1 MSLKKSMKTSKMPKI
16 PTGASADKSFWL
28 YLQEIGKIPTT
39 TRKEEQAL
47 AERIRAGDQEAL
59 NRLVVGNLKFVVKV
73 AQGYQGMGLSL
84 TDLINEGNLGL
95 IEAAK
100 RFDPSKNVKFISYAV
115 WWIRQSLLRALP
127 EQGRT
132 IRLPLKQGGLLVKLG
147 RVVSELSQE
156 KEGREP
162 TPKEIAERMNISE
175 EEVRTILEFSKKP
188 LSLDAPTLDDEKV
201 TLMNLVSNRDTLA
214 PDEAVLK
221 QTLVE
226 ELRELLDDLDP
237 REATIL
243 RLRFGIN
250 GEEPL
255 TLEEIGER
263 LHLSRERVRQLEK
276 RAKERLKKR
285 ADAKSLGDYL
295 N

>member
-1 MSLKKSMKTSKMPKI
+1 MPKI

>member
-1 MSLKKSMKTSKMPKI
+1 MKPSKMQ
-16 PTGASADKSFWL
+16 SFAAGISTDRSLRL
-28 YLQEIGKIPTT
+28 YLQEIGRIPTT
-39 TRKEEQAL
+39 TREEEKEL
-47 AERIRAGDQEAL
+47 AERIQKGDQEAL
-59 NRLVVGNLKFVVKV
+59 NRLVEGNLKFVVKV
-73 AQGYQGMGLSL
+73 AQGYQGCGLSL
-84 TDLINEGNLGL
+84 MDLINEGNLGL

-115 WWIRQSLLRALP
+115 WWIRQSILRALS

-147 RVVSELSQE
+147 KVYSELAQE

-162 TPKEIAERMNISE
+162 TPKEVAERMDLSE
-175 EEVRTILEFSKKP
+175 EEVRAILEFSKKP
-188 LSLDAPTLDDEKV
+188 LSLDAPTVEDENV
-201 TLMNLVSNRDTLA
+201 TLMNFVTNKSNLA
-214 PDEAVLK
+214 PDEVVIN
-221 QTLVE
+221 QTLIE

-243 RLRFGIN
+243 RLRYGID

-255 TLEEIGER
+255 TLEQIGER

-276 RAKERLKKR
+276 RAKARLKKR
-285 ADAKSLGDYL
+285 ADAKSLEDYL

>member
-1 MSLKKSMKTSKMPKI
+1 MHNFAAGISTDKSLK
-16 PTGASADKSFWL
+16 L

-39 TRKEEQAL
+39 TREEEREL
-47 AERIRAGDQEAL
+47 AERIQKGDQKAL
-59 NRLVVGNLKFVVKV
+59 NRLIEGNLKFVVKV
-73 AQGYQGMGLSL
+73 AQGYQGCGLSL

-115 WWIRQSLLRALP
+115 WWIRQSILRALS

-132 IRLPLKQGGLLVKLG
+132 IRLPLKQGGLLVKVG
-147 RVVSELSQE
+147 KVYSELSQE
-156 KEGREP
+156 KGGQEP
-162 TPKEIAERMNISE
+162 TPKEIADRMDISE
-175 EEVRTILEFSKKP
+175 DEVRAILEFSRKP
-188 LSLDAPTLDDEKV
+188 LSLDAPTLEDENI
-201 TLMNLVSNRDTLA
+201 TLMNFVTNKNNLA
-214 PDEAVLK
+214 PDEVVIN
-221 QTLVE
+221 QTFIE
-226 ELRELLDDLDP
+226 ELRGLLDELDP

-243 RLRFGIN
+243 RLRYGID
-250 GEEPL
+250 GEGPL

-276 RAKERLKKR
+276 RAKSRLKKR
-285 ADAKSLGDYL
+285 ADAKSLEDYL